1 MAQSNDIPKNMGKK
15 IADALKNQDAE
26 AVSFDSLSM
35 EEMRDLIK
43 LDNEEDIIPQI
54 EIEEEPLT
62 PRAQIKPAK
71 QSKKAENIIE
81 SSNVEEEVQIDVP
94 EAPKEEEPTVLK
106 VDANEVNPEPDMTLS
121 FEEEKEDEV
130 EEFEMPN
137 NINVLKKL
145 IAQLPAGVPK
155 TTGALIIRQTIEALG
170 IPMKSVLQDAQ
181 KVREALNSSIKDCT
195 FTIQEY
201 KSNIKNLEKQS
212 ASYQK
217 QLAKLN
223 DIIGLFVY
231 SDKK

>member
-1 MAQSNDIPKNMGKK
+1 MNMGKK
-15 IADALKNQDAE
+15 IAEALKNQESE
-26 AVSFDSLSM
+26 ADSFDSLSM
-35 EEMRDLIK
+35 EEMRDLIR
-43 LDNEEDIIPQI
+43 LDSEEDIIPKI
-54 EIEEEPLT
+54 EIEEEEPLT
-62 PRAQIKPAK
+62 VRAQIKPA
-71 QSKKAENIIE
+71 SKKTKKTEKNIIE
-81 SSNVEEEVQIDVP
+81 DSNIEKVSIDVP
-94 EAPKEEEPTVLK
+94 STPKEETPVLK
-106 VDANEVNPEPDMTLS
+106 VNANEINPEPDMALT
-121 FEEEKEDEV
+121 FEDEKEEV

-155 TTGALIIRQTIEALG
+155 TTGAIIIRQTIEALG

-181 KVREALNSSIKDCT
+181 KVRECLNSSIKDCA

-201 KSNIKNLEKQS
+201 KSNIKNLERQS

-223 DIIGLFVY
+223 DIIELFVY